1 MSSLAS
7 SPSSRAAGLTAG
19 IWALASMQ
27 AVIGLA
33 QVLAPGSF
41 YDAVANFGARDD
53 HLMRDVASYYLAAAF
68 ALAVAARRPAWRAPV
83 LALVGVQYVLHAIGH
98 VADAG
103 RAEPAWVGPFD
114 VAALAIGVVL
124 IAGLYREASR

>member
-1 MSSLAS
+1 MQSLSS
-7 SPSSRAAGLTAG
+7 SPGARAAGLTTG
-19 IWALASMQ
+19 IWALAGVQ

-41 YDAVANFGARDD
+41 YDAIANFGPRND
-53 HLMRDVASYYLAAAF
+53 HFLRDVASYYLASAV
-68 ALAVAARRPAWRAPV
+68 ALAVAARQPSWRAPV
-83 LALVGVQYVLHAIGH
+83 LALVGVQYLLHAIGH

-103 RAEPAWVGPFD
+103 DADPSWVGPFD
-114 VAALAIGVVL
+114 VATLAIGVLL